1 MALGEWKITVRV
13 DFATKQQ
20 EETFTKFMKSLAKS
34 ANSTVALLADK
45 RKPQIAFEH
54 GDMFAGSEEIELWT
68 EGDADE
74 GDEA

>member
-68 EGDADE
+68 EGDTDE